1 MSAESSRSEPR
12 ERVAVITGAAAGI
25 GQALAQR
32 LAGDGLG
39 IAIADV
45 APAEETLELVRARG
59 VEAFAA
65 ACDVASADSVA
76 AFAAAVQERFGR
88 CDVLI
93 ANAGI
98 YPMASFDDYT
108 WEQWRAVMSINVDS
122 LFHLTKAFLPGMRA
136 AGWGRIVAAASNGF
150 YSGLPNLTPYV
161 ASKGAVVGFV
171 RSLSREVGL
180 DGITV
185 NAYAPSLTRTKGTQ
199 EGPHEE
205 LGLFEIVTGEQAIKR
220 TQVPDDIAGLVSFLA
235 SEAAGFITG
244 QTIPVDG
251 GAVHA

>member
-1 MSAESSRSEPR
+1 MTEQSSQSHR
-12 ERVAVITGAAAGI
+12 ETRVAVVTGAAAGI
-25 GQALAQR
+25 GQALAER
-32 LAGDGLG
+32 LASDGLR
-39 IAIADV
+39 IAVADI
-45 APAEETLELVRARG
+45 APAEETLELIATAG
-59 VEAFAA
+59 SEGFAHH
-65 ACDVASADSVA
+65 CDVAGGESVA
-76 AFAAAVQERFGR
+76 EFAAAVHERFGR

-98 YPMASFDDYT
+98 YPMASFDDCS

-150 YSGLPNLTPYV
+150 YSGLPDLTPYV

-171 RSLSREVGL
+171 RSLSREVGV
-180 DGITV
+180 DGVTV
-185 NAYAPSLTRTKGTQ
+185 NAYAPSLTLTKGTR

-205 LGLFEIVTGEQAIKR
+205 LGLFELVTRGQAIKR
-220 TQVPDDIAGLVSFLA
+220 TQVPDDIAGLVAFLA
-235 SEAAGFITG
+235 SDAAGFITG